1 MGFVFKY
8 WRFGAAI
15 LTVGILLWYRH
26 SVYENGRKAGE
37 ASITADWKADTARRD
52 KVDSDIRE
60 AERLRQASI
69 ASANQESLSNVN
81 KQLIAI
87 ASDRDSLSRM
97 YLQTRDQVRSLSS
110 SQATS
115 QLGVDVAAGI
125 ASRAAELEKAFDA
138 YDAACQRDAVRFA
151 GLQAELRPQL

>member
-1 MGFVFKY
+1 MAFVLKY
-8 WRFGAAI
+8 WRFGVAI
-15 LTVGILLWYRH
+15 LMAGILLWYRH
-26 SVYENGRKAGE
+26 SVYENGRKVGE
-37 ASITADWKADTARRD
+37 ASIMAEWKADTARRD
-52 KVDSDIRE
+52 KVDSDARE
-60 AERLRQASI
+60 AERLRLASI

-97 YLQTRDQVRSLSS
+97 YLQARDQVRSLSS

-125 ASRAAELEKAFDA
+125 ASRASELEKAFDA